1 MERPAA
7 KAGLLRAYARI
18 LGGARGFRHGAP
30 AVVALPANGATAI
43 RVAGVRGQPRSSPAP
58 PVVSRITSSGR
69 VVTPSHKA
77 LHNNGQ
83 TSRRRRRGGVTVA
96 VTPASP
102 PNASAASSMTG
113 KRKRSRQ
120 YHHHHQASQHHHGSL
135 LTHSKRSRRENDDAG
150 MGSPSSAR
158 RGHHPL
164 SQLPP
169 SVRRNEH
176 NTMERK
182 RRDDLRVA
190 FQDLRVRVPSLY
202 DNKKAAK
209 VTILNE
215 AAAYAHKLTNEAY
228 QQEKMYKHEQQRQQM
243 LRRKLAQ
250 LQQQYQQQQRIRHGR
265 R

>member
-1 MERPAA
+1 
-7 KAGLLRAYARI
+7 
-18 LGGARGFRHGAP
+18 
-30 AVVALPANGATAI
+30 V
-43 RVAGVRGQPRSSPAP
+43 
-58 PVVSRITSSGR
+58 
-69 VVTPSHKA
+69 
-77 LHNNGQ
+77 
-83 TSRRRRRGGVTVA
+83 
-96 VTPASP
+96 
-102 PNASAASSMTG
+102 
-113 KRKRSRQ
+113 
-120 YHHHHQASQHHHGSL
+120 SQHHHGSL
-135 LTHSKRSRRENDDAG
+135 LSHSKRARRDHNADDAG
-150 MGSPSSAR
+150 MGSPSSSSR

-190 FQDLRVRVPSLY
+190 FQDLRVRVPSLF

-215 AAAYAHKLTNEAY
+215 AASYAHKLTNEAY
-228 QQEKMYKHEQQRQQM
+228 QHEKVFKHEQQRHQM

-250 LQQQYQQQQRIRHGR
+250 LQQQCQQQRIRHGR